1 MSVVLDKGDK
11 RRETMSDQMTSGS
24 HYSLNAF
31 YDAYPR
37 VEEEFQSALDA
48 SLNPRGPEM
57 LYDLVR
63 GLRLPVGASVI
74 DLGCG
79 EGKHTLELASRFG
92 FHVLGVDPVERH
104 IELAKK
110 ALEERA
116 TSQPELRGQVRF
128 EPGSAETIPAEDA
141 SVDLVWCRDVLV
153 HVAALDQAYAS
164 CRRVLRDGGHV
175 LVYQMF
181 GTERLEAREAAWLWD
196 TMGVAPESAR
206 PDHAEAA
213 IAQAG
218 FRVEHCIEPGSD
230 WGEWAEEHAGQ
241 GTRRLL
247 HAARLLRA
255 PERYIAQFGR
265 ATYEIKLGDC
275 LWHIYR
281 MIGKLSPRIY
291 LLSVAP

>member
-1 MSVVLDKGDK
+1 MSVVFGKGDK
-11 RRETMSDQMTSGS
+11 RRETMSDQTTSGN
-24 HYSLNAF
+24 HFSLNAF

-37 VEEEFQSALDA
+37 VEEEFQSALDV

-63 GLRLPVGASVI
+63 DLRLPQGASVI

-104 IELAKK
+104 IELAYE
-110 ALEERA
+110 ALAELA
-116 TSQPELRGQVRF
+116 THQPELREQVRF
-128 EPGSAETIPAEDA
+128 ELGTAETIPAENA
-141 SVDLVWCRDVLV
+141 SADLVWCRDVLV
-153 HVAALDQAYAS
+153 HVAALDRAYAS
-164 CRRVLRDGGHV
+164 CRRVLRDGGHM

-181 GTERLEAREAAWLWD
+181 GTERLEPREAAWLWD

-206 PDHAEAA
+206 PERTEAA

-218 FRVEHCIEPGSD
+218 FRVEQWIELGSE
-230 WGEWAEEHAGQ
+230 WGERAEERADQ
-241 GTRRLL
+241 GTRHLL

-255 PERYIAQFGR
+255 PERYIAQFGQ
-265 ATYEIKLGDC
+265 AAYDVMLGDC

-291 LLSVAP
+291 LLSVAA

>member
-1 MSVVLDKGDK
+1 MTDQTTPDGFSLDWYYGV
-11 RRETMSDQMTSGS
+11 
-24 HYSLNAF
+24 
-31 YDAYPR
+31 YPR
-37 VEEEFQSALDA
+37 IEEEFQSTLDV
-48 SLNPRGPEM
+48 SLNPRGPEL

-63 GLRLPVGASVI
+63 DLRLPRGASVI

-104 IELAKK
+104 IELANE
-110 ALEERA
+110 ALEELAAR
-116 TSQPELRGQVRF
+116 QPELQELARF
-128 EPGSAETIPAEDA
+128 ALGMAETIPAENA

-153 HVAALDQAYAS
+153 HVAALDKAYAS
-164 CRRVLRDGGHV
+164 CRRVLRDGGHM

-181 GTERLEAREAAWLWD
+181 GTERLELHEAAWLWA

-206 PDHAEAA
+206 PERTEAA

-218 FRVEHCIEPGSD
+218 FRVEQCIELGPE
-230 WGEWAEEHAGQ
+230 WGEWAEERDGH
-241 GTRRLL
+241 GTRHLL
-247 HAARLLRA
+247 HAARLLRL
-255 PERYIAQFGR
+255 PERYVTQFGQV
-265 ATYEIKLGDC
+265 AYDVMLGDC

-291 LLSVAP
+291 LLSVAA

>member
-1 MSVVLDKGDK
+1 MGDQ
-11 RRETMSDQMTSGS
+11 TISDG
-24 HYSLNAF
+24 HFSLEDF

-48 SLNPRGPEM
+48 SLNPRGPAM

-63 GLRLPVGASVI
+63 DLRLPQGASVI

-104 IELAKK
+104 IELASE
-110 ALEERA
+110 ALAELA
-116 TSQPELRGQVRF
+116 THQPELRGQVRF
-128 EPGSAETIPAEDA
+128 ELGTAETIPAENA
-141 SVDLVWCRDVLV
+141 STDLVWCRDVLV

-164 CRRVLRDGGHV
+164 CRRVLRDGGHM

-181 GTERLEAREAAWLWD
+181 GTERLEPNEAAWLWN
-196 TMGVAPESAR
+196 TMGIAPECAR
-206 PDHAEAA
+206 PERTEAA

-218 FRVEHCIEPGSD
+218 FRVEQWIELGSE
-230 WGEWAEEHAGQ
+230 WGERAEEGADQ
-241 GTRRLL
+241 RTRHLL

-255 PERYIAQFGR
+255 PERYVAQFGQ
-265 ATYEIKLGDC
+265 AAYDIKLGDC
-275 LWHIYR
+275 LWHIYH
-281 MIGKLSPRIY
+281 MIGKLNPRIY
-291 LLSVAP
+291 LLSAAA